1 MQAKRRSL
9 KSRILTLSDAR
20 SMTPRRLFAH
30 ALSEVRAA
38 LNLTDYLDTTFKY
51 GVIPEHRFVLSAGR
65 FDIEALIRSTAQA
78 AATA

>member
-38 LNLTDYLDTTFKY
+38 LNLTDLDTTFKY

-78 AATA
+78 AAMA